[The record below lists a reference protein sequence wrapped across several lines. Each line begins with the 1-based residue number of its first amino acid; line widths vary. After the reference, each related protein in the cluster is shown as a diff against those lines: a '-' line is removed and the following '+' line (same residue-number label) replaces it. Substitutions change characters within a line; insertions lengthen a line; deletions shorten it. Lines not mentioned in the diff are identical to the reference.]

1 MTVTTPVLA
10 AGAVCWREVDG
21 HARILL
27 VHRAAHADVS
37 LPKGK
42 LDPGETL
49 PQTAKREIQEETGL
63 SVVLG
68 APLGTV
74 EYTLPSG
81 REKVVYYWAAEVPD
95 HALELSRFAA
105 NDEIASVEWV
115 SLAKARKKVSYAHD
129 VEVIDRFAALFDAG
143 RARTFAIIALR
154 HGKTVPG
161 EAWDGPDSTR
171 PLMQR
176 GNDQAHSIAAGIA
189 AYSPQKI
196 ISSTAAR
203 CLGTVAPLAGFLSL
217 PVKESNGISQDAYEA
232 GESRIAH
239 VVQKRIAKGVTA
251 VLCSHAPVVPEI
263 LVEIAHQTN
272 SPTDATLRQAAMLS
286 PSEYAVIHLSVDD
299 PTSGIVAIESHGP
312 AIG

>member
-1 MTVTTPVLA
+1 MTVSTPVLA

-63 SVVLG
+63 TVTLG
-68 APLGTV
+68 ANLGTID
-74 EYTLPSG
+74 YTLPSG
-81 REKVVYYWAAEVPD
+81 REKVVYYWAAEVAD
-95 HALELSRFAA
+95 HALELSKFAP
-105 NDEIASVEWV
+105 NNEIASLEWV
-115 SLAKARKKVSYAHD
+115 SLAKARKKVSYSHD
-129 VEVIDRFAALFDAG
+129 VEIIDRFAELFEAR

-176 GNDQAHSIAAGIA
+176 GNDQARSIASGIA
-189 AYSPQKI
+189 AYAPLKI

-203 CLGTVAPLAGFLSL
+203 CLSTVAPLAGFLAL
-217 PVKESNGISQDAYEA
+217 PVKESAGISQDAHES
-232 GESRIAH
+232 GESTIER
-239 VVQKRIAKGVTA
+239 VVHKRIAKRVTA

-263 LVEIAHQTN
+263 LMEIARQTN
-272 SPTDATLRQAAMLS
+272 SPTDATLRHAAMLS
-286 PSEYAVIHLSVDD
+286 PSEYSVIHLSVDN
-299 PTSGIVAIESHGP
+299 PSSGIVAIESHGP
-312 AIG
+312 ANG